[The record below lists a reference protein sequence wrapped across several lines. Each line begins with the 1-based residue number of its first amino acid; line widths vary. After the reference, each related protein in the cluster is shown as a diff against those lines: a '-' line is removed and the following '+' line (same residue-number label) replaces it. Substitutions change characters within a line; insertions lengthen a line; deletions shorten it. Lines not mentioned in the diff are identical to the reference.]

1 MKVVIEKFDG
11 SKYTYED
18 VEQIQHPDQYTTVL
32 LKEGQHVAREQNRDI
47 RNLHT
52 TDPEMGSAE

>member
-18 VEQIQHPDQYTTVL
+18 IEQIQYPDQRTTAL
-32 LKEGQHVAREQNRDI
+32 LKEGQLVAVEQNNDI
-47 RNLHT
+47 KNLHT
-52 TDPEMGSAE
+52 TDPE